1 MNDRTMAQHDDS
13 HAGMPEAARRGL
25 TAREAQER
33 LRAEGPNA
41 LPELERRTALRI
53 VVDVVREPMFAL
65 LLGAGVLYLLL
76 GSRGEALVLFAFA
89 CFSVAIAIVQEGRS
103 ERVLEALRDLT
114 SPRALV
120 IRDGGQIRIPG
131 REVVRGDLLVL
142 AEGDRVPAD
151 ALLVSGDDVQA
162 DESLLTGESVPVR
175 KRPQKEAGQGSPAA
189 DPLPGGD
196 DLPFVFSGT
205 MIVTGGGLARVTA
218 TGPRSEIGRIGHSV
232 IRITPEPPPLQAQ
245 TRGFVTGFAIIGLSL
260 SALAAL
266 LYGLLR
272 GAWLQGLLG
281 GIALAMSM
289 LPEEFPLVLT
299 VFMVMGAWRLSRS
312 QVLTRRPA
320 AIETLGAATVLCT
333 DKTGTLT
340 RNLMSVEW
348 LERDAQCAAAVSGSG
363 GAQPLHP
370 KLRELLE
377 TAVLASRPEA
387 VDPMD
392 RALVRLAGAV
402 GGAGAHGAPSA
413 PQLIRGYPWLPELP
427 ALVQVWRLPGMGL
440 LAAAKGA
447 PEAIATLCR
456 LDAAALQQMRLR
468 VEELAERGLRV
479 LAVASGGLASPAP
492 PASALDLPLGLVGLI
507 GFVDPL
513 RDGIP
518 AAVRECRSA
527 GIRVVMI
534 TGDHQATAR
543 AIARQAGI
551 EHATVM
557 TGTELAGLDEQSL
570 RAHAGEV
577 SVFARITPQQKLRI
591 VGALKARGE
600 VVAMTGDGVNDAPA
614 LRSAHIGIA
623 MGQRGTDVAREASS
637 LVLLDDDFNSIVRAV
652 RLGRRIYDNIVK
664 AVGYILAIHIPIA
677 GLALLPIALSR
688 PLVLTPMLIAILE
701 LIIDPLCSVVLE
713 AERDEHVMT
722 RPPRDP
728 DAKLLSPRLLVTG
741 FVQGGLAILAV
752 CGVFLYA
759 TERGL
764 DSEQVRSMGFL
775 ALICCNYALIFA
787 NRSFS
792 ASPLDAFSR
801 PNPSLWISIAAA
813 AGALGAIFS
822 IPLLRAFLDLG
833 PLQARQ
839 VLLCLGAAGVLL
851 AALEAVKLLARRT
864 MMVHSRAA
872 P

>member
-1 MNDRTMAQHDDS
+1 MVESGAETPLHRGLS
-13 HAGMPEAARRGL
+13 GREAA
-25 TAREAQER
+25 ER

-41 LPELERRTALRI
+41 LPQLERRTALRI
-53 VVDVVREPMFAL
+53 VRDVVREPMFAL
-65 LLGAGVLYLLL
+65 LLGAGVLYLLI

-120 IRDGGQIRIPG
+120 IRDGEQKRIPG
-131 REVVRGDLLVL
+131 REVVRGDVLVL

-151 ALLVSGDDVQA
+151 AMLISGDDVQA

-175 KRPQKEAGQGSPAA
+175 KRVALDPPAA
-189 DPLPGGD
+189 DAVPGGD
-196 DLPFVFSGT
+196 DLPLVFSGT
-205 MIVTGGGLARVTA
+205 LIVTGGGLAVVTA
-218 TGPRSEIGRIGHSV
+218 TGTRSEIGRIGHAV
-232 IRITPEPPPLQAQ
+232 TRITPEPPRLQVQ
-245 TRGFVTGFAIIGLSL
+245 TRGFVTGFAMVGLSL
-260 SALAAL
+260 SAVAVL

-281 GIALAMSM
+281 GIALGMSM

-348 LERDAQCAAAVSGSG
+348 LERDAQCAAAVGAAETGAAAAAPPAGSG
-363 GAQPLHP
+363 ALQPG
-370 KLRELLE
+370 LRELLE
-377 TAVLASRPEA
+377 TGVLASRPEA

-392 RALVRLAGAV
+392 RALVRLAAE
-402 GGAGAHGAPSA
+402 GGRPAAPA
-413 PQLIRGYPWLPELP
+413 ELVRGYPWLPELP
-427 ALVQVWRLPGMGL
+427 ALVQVWRRPDGALV
-440 LAAAKGA
+440 AAAKGA

-456 LDAAALQQMRLR
+456 LDPAASQSLRLR
-468 VEELAERGLRV
+468 VEELAHRGMRV
-479 LAVASGGLASPAP
+479 LAVASAALVSAAP
-492 PASALDLPLGLVGLI
+492 PERALDLPLQFVGLV

-513 RDGIP
+513 REGIP

-534 TGDHQATAR
+534 TGDHPATAR
-543 AIARQAGI
+543 EIARQAGI
-551 EHATVM
+551 EYGNVM
-557 TGTELAGLDEQSL
+557 TGTELARLDEQSL
-570 RAHAGEV
+570 LEHVSSV

-591 VGALKARGE
+591 VSALKARGQ

-652 RLGRRIYDNIVK
+652 RLGRRIYDNLLK
-664 AVGYILAIHIPIA
+664 AVSYILAIHLPIA
-677 GLALLPIALSR
+677 GLALLPIAMGR
-688 PLVLTPMLIAILE
+688 PLLLTPMLIAILE

-713 AERDEHVMT
+713 AERDERDIMT
-722 RPPRDP
+722 RPPRNP
-728 DAKLLSPRLLVTG
+728 ESPLLSRSLLVTG
-741 FVQGGLAILAV
+741 FLQGALAILAV
-752 CGVFLYA
+752 SGVFLYA
-759 TERGL
+759 TLHGL
-764 DSEQVRSMGFL
+764 PAEQVRSMGFL
-775 ALICCNYALIFA
+775 TLICANYALIFA

-792 ASPLDAFSR
+792 ASPLAGFVR
-801 PNPSLWISIAAA
+801 PNPSLWISVGSA
-813 AGALGAIFS
+813 AGALAAIFL
-822 IPLLRAFLDLG
+822 IPAVHGFLHLG
-833 PLQARQ
+833 PMQGGQ
-839 VLLCLGAAGVLL
+839 VLLCIAAAVLLLGALEVIKL
-851 AALEAVKLLARRT
+851 AVPR
-864 MMVHSRAA
+864 
-872 P
+872 

>member
-1 MNDRTMAQHDDS
+1 MTIITKNS
-13 HAGMPEAARRGL
+13 SPRGL
-25 TAREAQER
+25 TAREAADR
-33 LRAEGPNA
+33 LRVEGPNE
-41 LPELERRTALRI
+41 LPQLERRTALRI
-53 VVDVVREPMFAL
+53 AVEVVREPMFAL
-65 LLGAGVLYLLL
+65 LLGAGVLYLLI

-89 CFSVAIAIVQEGRS
+89 CFSVTIAIVQEGRS

-120 IRDGGQIRIPG
+120 VRDGEQIRIPG

-151 ALLVSGDDVQA
+151 AVLISGDETQA

-175 KRPQKEAGQGSPAA
+175 KRPSRDAGAWSDSGAGQPQAA
-189 DPLPGGD
+189 DMAPGGD
-196 DLPFVFSGT
+196 DLPHVFSGT
-205 MIVTGGGLARVTA
+205 MIVTGGGLAVVTA
-218 TGPRSEIGRIGHSV
+218 TGSRSEIGKIGRSAT
-232 IRITPEPPPLQAQ
+232 RITPETPRLLVQ
-245 TRGFVTGFAIIGLSL
+245 TRGFVTGFAIIGLSV
-260 SALAAL
+260 SAIAAL
-266 LYGLLR
+266 LYGMLR

-312 QVLTRRPA
+312 HVLTRRPA

-340 RNLMSVEW
+340 RNLMSVAW
-348 LERDAQCAAAVSGSG
+348 LERDAQCAAAVQD
-363 GAQPLHP
+363 ATDALHP
-370 KLRELLE
+370 RLGELLA

-392 RALVRLAGAV
+392 RALVRLAGE
-402 GGAGAHGAPSA
+402 AGLDPTASE
-413 PQLIRGYPWLPELP
+413 LIRGYPWMPELP
-427 ALVQVWRLPGMGL
+427 ALVQAWRLPSGKL

-456 LDAAALQQMRLR
+456 LDPAATRAMRAR
-468 VEELAERGLRV
+468 VEELARRGMRV
-479 LAVASGGLASPAP
+479 LAVAAAGLPGTP
-492 PASALDLPLGLVGLI
+492 PPESALDLPLEPVGLI

-513 RDGIP
+513 RDGIT

-534 TGDHQATAR
+534 TGDHPETAR
-543 AIARQAGI
+543 AIAGQAGI
-551 EHATVM
+551 EHGSVM
-557 TGTELAGLDEQSL
+557 TGAELARLDEDSL
-570 RAHAGEV
+570 RGRVSQV

-591 VGALKARGE
+591 VAALKAQGE

-637 LVLLDDDFNSIVRAV
+637 LVLLDDDFNSIVGAV

-664 AVGYILAIHIPIA
+664 AIGYILAIHLPIA
-677 GLALLPIALSR
+677 GLALVPIAMGR

-713 AERDEHVMT
+713 AERDERDVMT

-728 DAKLLSPRLLVTG
+728 DGALLTPRLLVTG
-741 FVQGGLAILAV
+741 FAQGALAVLAV
-752 CGVFLYA
+752 CGVFLHA
-759 TERGL
+759 TLAGEPP
-764 DSEQVRSMGFL
+764 EVVRSMGFVT
-775 ALICCNYALIFA
+775 LICANYALIFA
-787 NRSFS
+787 NRSLS
-792 ASPLDAFSR
+792 ASLVAGLAR
-801 PNPSLWISIAAA
+801 PNPSLWVSLAATA
-813 AGALGAIFS
+813 ATLIAIFS
-822 IPLLRAFLDLG
+822 IPAARDFLHLG
-833 PLQARQ
+833 PVHARQ
-839 VLLCLGAAGVLL
+839 VLLCVAAAVVLFGLLEGV
-851 AALEAVKLLARRT
+851 KGMARR
-864 MMVHSRAA
+864 VAA
-872 P
+872 HPEAGP